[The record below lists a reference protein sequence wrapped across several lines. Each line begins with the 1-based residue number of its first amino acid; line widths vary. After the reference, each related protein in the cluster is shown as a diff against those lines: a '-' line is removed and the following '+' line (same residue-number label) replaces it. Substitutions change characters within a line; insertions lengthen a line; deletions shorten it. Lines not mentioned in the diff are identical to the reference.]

1 MRSEIEHII
10 KTNPNVISK
19 LARLAWRCMATFRA
33 SDFQGGCNGA
43 RIRFAPQ
50 YEWLVNKGLREPL
63 DKLKPLIFRN
73 KNNENRISWA
83 DIIILGGTVALEQWT
98 RSPPGHFGF
107 CGGRTDAMKDDGAS
121 KLLQPRLT
129 SNSSLLQLED
139 AIELMG
145 LTPTEFAVLN
155 AAGYSLGDEDCI
167 GIFCQRLPLTE
178 NPNTERQKGGRR
190 TRRKGKAANEFF
202 VILLKESWKS
212 IGNGLFE
219 AEGSPGTYMLGTDLL
234 WRSGKLR
241 VISERSEK
249 RKYLEFPDCHKF

>member
-1 MRSEIEHII
+1 M
-10 KTNPNVISK
+10 KSK

-33 SDFQGGCNGA
+33 SDYQGGCNGA

-50 YEWLVNKGLREPL
+50 REWPVNKGLDEL
-63 DKLKPLIFRN
+63 LKKLELLKLW
-73 KNNENRISWA
+73 NRLSWA
-83 DIIILGGTVALEQWT
+83 DLIILGGTVALEQWT
-98 RSPPGHFGF
+98 RSPPGSFGF
-107 CGGRTDAMKDDGAS
+107 CGGRTDAWEDGGAS

-155 AAGYSLGDEDCI
+155 AAGYSLGDTDCI
-167 GIFCQRLPLTE
+167 GIFCQR
-178 NPNTERQKGGRR
+178 QKGGKR
-190 TRRKGKAANEFF
+190 TGMKGKAVNEFF
-202 VILLKESWKS
+202 VTLLEESWQS
-212 IGNGLFE
+212 VGDGLFE

-249 RKYLEFPDCHKF
+249 RKYLEFPDFHEFQVCPEQ